1 MAFCQSCGAEVLPQA
16 IVCVKCG
23 AGVPHVGS
31 TSGQVGPVSEKSW
44 VATLLLCFFLGWC
57 GAHRFYTGHI
67 GIAVAQLLTLG
78 GCGMTHALVAVA
90 RLDLAGAWRANPL
103 VAVVLPLLV
112 VVYLRFAIR
121 TLRGWR
127 ALG

>member
-1 MAFCQSCGAEVLPQA
+1 MPLASRSRSSRLDLLILAA
-16 IVCVKCG
+16 ISL
-23 AGVPHVGS
+23 AGVAAVVFPARFLVLAPPCLV
-31 TSGQVGPVSEKSW
+31 TL
-44 VATLLLCFFLGWC
+44 ATGRPCW
-57 GAHRFYTGHI
+57 
-67 GIAVAQLLTLG
+67 